1 MPKGEIVGRFT
12 VGSKLVIDGKN
23 NDGKDQR
30 WQRTMMART
39 MKSRSDEIARWT
51 KSRRWRRWRNREKQ
65 RNREVAKSR
74 EDLGRRIWGIYEG
87 SIAVRYGEAARRI
100 SPRVIQ
106 LPKTVK
112 ESWPSI
118 GDSRGPLIKRTWRKI
133 ADRKVKGKLSFRY
146 GS

>member
-23 NDGKDQR
+23 SDGKDQR
-30 WQRTMMART
+30 WKRTAMERT
-39 MKSRSDEIARWT
+39 MKSRSDEIARWM
-51 KSRRWRRWRNREKQ
+51 KSRSGEIAKVDEIAKWK
-65 RNREVAKSR
+65 KSR
-74 EDLGRRIWGIYEG
+74 EDLGCRIWGIYEG

-118 GDSRGPLIKRTWRKI
+118 GDSRGPLIKRTRGG
-133 ADRKVKGKLSFRY
+133 RS
-146 GS
+146 SCH